1 MKREKKEISEQN
13 PIHALESEAALCG
26 AGAGPIWYLGPLL
39 TGESADGDGER
50 DENELG
56 DRTGL
61 GTGAATGPN
70 EAGNTTI

>member
-1 MKREKKEISEQN
+1 MKKGSREIRKQD
-13 PIHALESEAALCG
+13 PIQELAFEAALCG
-26 AGAGPIWYLGPLL
+26 AGAGPIRYLGSLL
-39 TGESADGDGER
+39 TGELANGDGEG
-50 DENELG
+50 DKDELG